1 MSMLP
6 FSVTRVNQAL
16 FLSALLLN
24 DGAFSRTDA
33 ADWPSYRGPARDGIS
48 TESGLRTKG
57 EAKTLWEASVGLGY
71 SAPVVARGK
80 VIVSGHDG
88 TGQDTLFCL
97 DEKSGA
103 ETWKFSYA
111 QPLGD
116 LYFQGGTTGTATI
129 DGDRVY
135 HLAREGELFCLDLGT
150 GAVVWKKHLNAD
162 FGYTKP
168 TWGFTGAPLVWD
180 SWLFLNAGD
189 SGLNLKKSDGSVVWK
204 SSDEEAGYSMP
215 HPVSR
220 DGWRV
225 VIFSNKRSYVC
236 VDASN
241 GTEVWRHKW
250 MTRYGVNAAD
260 PIVVDDKIFISS
272 GYGKGAT
279 LVKWPEKGEPDK
291 VWQNREM
298 QAQMNA
304 PVLIDGH
311 LYGVS
316 GNEGQDGTGL
326 RCLELATGEV
336 KWSDSGVGHG
346 ALMAVQGQLLV
357 ITESGE
363 LQVAPA
369 TPTEYK
375 PTFSQKVVEPKVWT
389 VPVFANGQVYCR
401 NASGLLVAL
410 DMRAE

>member
-1 MSMLP
+1 MSMLT
-6 FSVTRVNQAL
+6 FSFPRVNPAL

-24 DGAFSRTDA
+24 DGAFFLSEA
-33 ADWPSYRGPARDGIS
+33 ADWPRYRGPALDGIS
-48 TESGLRTKG
+48 TEGGLRTSG
-57 EAKTLWEASVGLGY
+57 EAKVLWETTVGLGY
-71 SAPVVARGK
+71 SAPVIAGDK

-88 TGQDTLFCL
+88 AEQDTLYCF
-97 DEKSGA
+97 DAKSGK
-103 ETWKFSYA
+103 EKWKFSYP

-116 LYFQGGTTGTATI
+116 LYFQGGTTGTAAI

-135 HLAREGELFCLDLGT
+135 HLAREGAVFCLNLET
-150 GAVVWKKHLNAD
+150 GQVVWKKHLNQD

-168 TWGFTGAPLVWD
+168 TWGFTGAPLIWD

-189 SGLNLKKSDGSVVWK
+189 SGINLKKSDGSVIWK
-204 SSDEEAGYSMP
+204 SPDEEAGYSMP

-260 PIVVDDKIFISS
+260 PIVVDDTIFISS

-279 LVKWPEKGEPDK
+279 LVKWPEQGEPDK
-291 VWQNREM
+291 IWQNREM
-298 QAQMNA
+298 QTQMNA

-311 LYGVS
+311 LYGIS
-316 GNEGQDGTGL
+316 GNEGQDGTSL
-326 RCLELATGEV
+326 RCLELASGEV
-336 KWSDSGVGHG
+336 KWSDTGVGHG
-346 ALMAVQGQLLV
+346 AVMAVQGQLLV

-375 PTFSQKVVEPKVWT
+375 PTFRQKVIEPKVWT
-389 VPVFANGQVYCR
+389 VPVFANGRVYCR
-401 NASGLLVAL
+401 NASGKFVAL
-410 DMRAE
+410 DMKAK